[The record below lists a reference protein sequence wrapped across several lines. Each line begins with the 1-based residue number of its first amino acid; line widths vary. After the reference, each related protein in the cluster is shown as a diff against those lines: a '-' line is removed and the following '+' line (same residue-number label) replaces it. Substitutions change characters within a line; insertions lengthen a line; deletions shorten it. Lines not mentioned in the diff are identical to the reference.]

1 MASHTQA
8 LAGLKLVEGAMVE
21 CIAGIAIA
29 HLIATTVIERHVEA
43 RGEGMDYGLQGLG
56 AARCGGC
63 GFTVGDKEGQ
73 EAAGAAIKL
82 RHQTQLALGL
92 QRAVQIDVGMYLLG
106 LLLVDEGQ
114 AQKLLAGGGIDVHG
128 LVVQHAQ
135 LLQLCIPLM
144 QGAVGGG
151 IIALVRVIVA
161 GEQTLGIF
169 LYEVVPRVGLAH
181 RRHCHA

>member
-1 MASHTQA
+1 
-8 LAGLKLVEGAMVE
+8 
-21 CIAGIAIA
+21 
-29 HLIATTVIERHVEA
+29 
-43 RGEGMDYGLQGLG
+43 
-56 AARCGGC
+56 
-63 GFTVGDKEGQ
+63 
-73 EAAGAAIKL
+73 
-82 RHQTQLALGL
+82 
-92 QRAVQIDVGMYLLG
+92 MYLLG

-151 IIALVRVIVA
+151 VIALVRVIVA

-169 LYEVVPRVGLAH
+169 LHEVVPRVGLAH